1 MQIISLIIPIAII
14 MISIVVHEVSHGY
27 VANLLGDPTA
37 RLAGRLTL
45 NPIKHLDLM
54 GSIIVPGL
62 LLVFGGF
69 IFGWAKPVPYNP
81 HQLGGGK
88 WGPAYVAI
96 AGPASNLLLAIVF
109 AAVLRLNASLMFFS
123 TAAASL
129 LSLIV
134 VWNIMLAVFNLIP
147 IAPLDGSKILFALI
161 PYRYQ
166 YLETWMERNQFIMLI
181 ILVMLVLNTN
191 IIDNLVMLVSKLLI
205 G

>member
-1 MQIISLIIPIAII
+1 MQIIDLIIPIAII

-54 GSIIVPGL
+54 GSIIIPGL

-81 HQLGGGK
+81 HQLKGGK
-88 WGPAYVAI
+88 WGPAYVAL
-96 AGPASNLLLAIVF
+96 AGPVSNFLLAVVF
-109 AAVLRLNASLMFFS
+109 ALVLRFNTSLMFFS
-123 TAAASL
+123 PAAVGL
-129 LSLIV
+129 LSMIV
-134 VWNIMLAVFNLIP
+134 VWNVMLAIFNLIP

-161 PYRYQ
+161 PYRYHHI
-166 YLETWMERNQFIMLI
+166 EVWMERNQFIMLI
-181 ILVMLVLNTN
+181 LLVMLVLNTN
-191 IIDNLVMLVSKLLI
+191 IISDLVMVVSKLLI